1 MLCNRVSTGKTS
13 CWGKHMEK
21 GILQLFEI
29 KYKPM
34 VLSFEWN
41 VAKNLGCQAS
51 GCVKSVPLNVPLKLL
66 AFKQFLL
73 TIKWT
78 QLQIE

>member
-1 MLCNRVSTGKTS
+1 
-13 CWGKHMEK
+13 
-21 GILQLFEI
+21 
-29 KYKPM
+29 M

-41 VAKNLGCQAS
+41 VTKNLGCHAS